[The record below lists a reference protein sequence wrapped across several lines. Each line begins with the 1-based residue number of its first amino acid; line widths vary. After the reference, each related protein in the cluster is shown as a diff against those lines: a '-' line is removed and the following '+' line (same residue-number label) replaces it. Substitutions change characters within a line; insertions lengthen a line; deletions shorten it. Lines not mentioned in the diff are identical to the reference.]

1 MFATAEAAVV
11 VAVVSAILSLTSAI
25 GVELLRRHSVR
36 QLEVLRIDYQRDL
49 ERFKDDLARTR
60 EADSKVEESQ
70 RLVALYRD
78 PLLRSAYDLQSRI
91 YNIARGYSGHR
102 DPEYF
107 RLSTLFVIS
116 EFFGWLEI
124 IRKEMQFLDL
134 RPAVMTVELNRKLHR
149 VQDLFATTHT
159 WRDDYYIYRGY
170 QRTIGDLMIT
180 QIDPSARLGSRCECI
195 GYAAFVARQSD
206 PQFARWFDRLG
217 RAIEELPGQ
226 VPERLICV
234 QHALVDILDF
244 LDPDRERFVRTS
256 EDHRHM
262 SA

>member
-11 VAVVSAILSLTSAI
+11 VAVASAILSLASAI
-25 GVELLRRHSVR
+25 GVKLLRRRSVR
-36 QLEVLRIDYQRDL
+36 QLEVLRSDYQRNL
-49 ERFKDDLARTR
+49 ERFKDDPARTR

-78 PLLRSAYDLQSRI
+78 PLLRSACDLQSRNLQ
-91 YNIARGYSGHR
+91 YCARLQRAPRSGVLQTQ
-102 DPEYF
+102 YAV
-107 RLSTLFVIS
+107 VIS
-116 EFFGWLEI
+116 ELFGWLEI

-149 VQDLFATTHT
+149 VQNLFATTHT

-170 QRTIGDLMIT
+170 QRAIGELMIT
-180 QIDPSARLGSRCECI
+180 QIDPSARLGPRCECI

-226 VPERLICV
+226 VPE
-234 QHALVDILDF
+234 
-244 LDPDRERFVRTS
+244 
-256 EDHRHM
+256 
-262 SA
+262 